1 MTGRIE
7 GETISR
13 RRFLHR
19 LAFLAATGAGAAI
32 ATACGGGGAA
42 TNTPASG
49 ASPQATGGTAN
60 TAPTTAT
67 TLKASAAPGSSGT
80 LTWGQWDKIDSI
92 DPANP
97 TGGAAADITNNI
109 LDTLVMIDGDEK
121 IYPNLATKWVVEDG
135 GKKITFTLRDD
146 VKFHDGTPL
155 DATAVK
161 RSWDRILDPATKAA
175 GVVGFFGPIDTITAP
190 DPRTFVLTF
199 KSPFPSIFLQIW
211 RPYFGVLSPKYLDT
225 LKPGDPATAPVGSG
239 PFKYMGRSPDGVV
252 TLEYNKD
259 YAWGNE
265 RLANR
270 KAPYLQTVKFRAITE
285 PATRVA
291 TLESGENLLIDEI
304 AEPDY
309 QRLKDDK
316 RFHFVQAPQRNHT
329 VGFMLNVTKAP
340 TDDKAVR
347 EAINWAVDRQAIV
360 RKLFFG
366 VHHVGVGPLSEGV
379 WGRLDE
385 LEKRYTYDTKK
396 AQQILDA
403 AGWKAG
409 ADGIRAKDGQKL
421 SLVLATFRSPWTEIA
436 EAMQGQ
442 LRAAGIDVQV
452 QKMERGPYLDFVR
465 AAKHNLCATNSTS
478 LDPDGI
484 LRLDYDSKNIGVT
497 NFSGLN
503 DPQLDT
509 VLRNGSAQ
517 EIGSAARRTAFE
529 DAQRRIMDAIPF
541 VGVMTLI
548 RVEAMAAK
556 VSGFQLGPDGLNAMP
571 LTDVRIN

>member
-1 MTGRIE
+1 MIGRIE
-7 GETISR
+7 GEAISR

-19 LAFLAATGAGAAI
+19 LALVAATGAGAAI
-32 ATACGGGGAA
+32 VTACGGGGTA
-42 TNTPASG
+42 TNTPGG
-49 ASPQATGGTAN
+49 ASPQAAGSTAN
-60 TAPTTAT
+60 AAPTTAQ
-67 TLKASAAPGSSGT
+67 KAAAGSSGT
-80 LTWGQWDKIDSI
+80 LTWGMWDKIDSI
-92 DPANP
+92 DPASP
-97 TGGAAADITNNI
+97 TGAAASDIINNV

-175 GVVGFFGPIDTITAP
+175 GVVGFLGPIDTITAP

-225 LKPGDPATAPVGSG
+225 LKPGDPVTAPVGTG
-239 PFKYMGRSPDGVV
+239 PFKYTGRSPDGVV
-252 TLEYNKD
+252 TLDYNPE

-270 KAPYLQTVKFRAITE
+270 KAPYLQSVKFRAITE
-285 PATRVA
+285 GATRVA

-316 RFHFVQAPQRNHT
+316 RFHFVEAPVRNHT
-329 VGFMLNVTKAP
+329 IGFMLNVTKAP

-347 EAINWAVDRQAIV
+347 EAINWAVNRQAIV
-360 RKLFFG
+360 QKLFFG
-366 VHHVGVGPLSEGV
+366 VHHASVGPLSEGV

-396 AQQILDA
+396 AQQLLDTAGWA
-403 AGWKAG
+403 AGS
-409 ADGIRAKDGQKL
+409 DGIRAKNGRKL
-421 SLVLATFRSPWTEIA
+421 SVILATFRDPWTAIA
-436 EAMQGQ
+436 EALQGQ
-442 LRAAGIDVQV
+442 LRAVGIDVQV

-465 AAKHNLCATNSTS
+465 AARHNLCATNSTS

-484 LRLDYDSKNIGVT
+484 LRLDYDSANIGLT
-497 NFSGLN
+497 NFSGLK

-509 VLRNGSAQ
+509 VLRNGAAQ
-517 EIGSAARRTAFE
+517 EIGSDARRMAFA

-541 VGVMTLI
+541 VGVMTQI
-548 RVEAMAAK
+548 RIEAMVAK
-556 VSGFQLGPDGLNAMP
+556 VSGFQLGPDGLNAMQ
-571 LTDVRIN
+571 LTDVRTS